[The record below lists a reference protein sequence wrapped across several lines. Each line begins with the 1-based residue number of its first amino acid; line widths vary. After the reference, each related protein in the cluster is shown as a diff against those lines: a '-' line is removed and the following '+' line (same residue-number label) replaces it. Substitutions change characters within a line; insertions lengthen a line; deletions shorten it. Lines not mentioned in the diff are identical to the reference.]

1 MLFRAWSA
9 GATSSRRLRLSG
21 GSEDVE
27 DAASAEPIVD
37 DASMVLN
44 GFVGGEEGS
53 ELQGG
58 GMRKSIR
65 GSGGVYDVDSEVE
78 GRGLARLPCGSES
91 DIARRSPEEA

>member
-9 GATSSRRLRLSG
+9 GARSSRRLRLSG
-21 GSEDVE
+21 GSDDVE
-27 DAASAEPIVD
+27 DAASDEPIVD
-37 DASMVLN
+37 DATVLN
-44 GFVGGEEGS
+44 GFVGGEEGN